1 MTDEMRELLGYRL
14 NRAKE
19 TLELACE
26 LYNREKYRDA
36 NNRSYYAAFY
46 AMKAVFT
53 TKGKDHKKHKTI
65 LADFNKEFIATEIF
79 PKSIGRKISALALVR
94 EQSDYDDFFI
104 ASKVECEQQL
114 QTAGEII
121 ELVEK
126 YLIENGYLTV

>member
-1 MTDEMRELLGYRL
+1 MKELLGYRL
-14 NRAKE
+14 NRARE
-19 TLELACE
+19 TLEIAHE
-26 LYNREKYRDA
+26 LYNHDKYRDA

-79 PKSIGRKISALALVR
+79 PRSIGKKISTLALVR

-104 ASKVECEQQL
+104 ASKVECEQQI
-114 QTAGEII
+114 QTAEELID
-121 ELVEK
+121 LVEK
-126 YLIENGYLTV
+126 YLSKNGYLNI